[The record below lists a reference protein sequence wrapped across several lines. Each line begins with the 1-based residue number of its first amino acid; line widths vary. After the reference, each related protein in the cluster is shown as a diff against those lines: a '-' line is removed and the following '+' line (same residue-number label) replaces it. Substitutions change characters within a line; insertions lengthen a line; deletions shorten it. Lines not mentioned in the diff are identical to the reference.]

1 MTGVGALTAYTGA
14 ILLGALAGGALPL
27 FASVRRSDLL
37 LSFSAGVMLGAAFF
51 HMLPEAVER
60 GGTAVVPFVVVGFLL
75 LYLLERFVLV
85 HVCAEPGPNRRLS
98 TAGAPLPHH
107 PDERDHEHHGQADPD
122 GTGCEVHTLG
132 IAAWLG
138 LSAHTLVDGFAL
150 AAASVTAE
158 LGLLVFLAILAHKV
172 PNAFSLSTILL
183 SEGYSRGRAVAM
195 NAAFALM
202 VPLGAGVY
210 VVLRDAVHVERFT
223 ALALAASA
231 GTFLHLSLS
240 DILPDLHRRGATR
253 WRLSAALVAGVAV
266 MAALT
271 LLRHDPERQ
280 ETRAGAAA
288 GAPTRPAAAASGR

>member
-1 MTGVGALTAYTGA
+1 MTGVGTLSLYTGA

-60 GGTAVVPFVVVGFLL
+60 GGSAVVPFGVVGFLF

-107 PDERDHEHHGQADPD
+107 ADEHEHVHHGQAEPDPD
-122 GTGCEVHTLG
+122 GTGCDVHTLG
-132 IAAWLG
+132 VAAWVG
-138 LSAHTLVDGFAL
+138 LSAHTVVDGFAL
-150 AAASVTAE
+150 AAASVSPQ

-172 PNAFSLSTILL
+172 PNAFSLSAILL
-183 SEGYSRGRAVAM
+183 SEGYSRGKAVAM
-195 NAAFALM
+195 NAAFAVM
-202 VPLGAGVY
+202 VPVGAGLY
-210 VVLRDAVHVERFT
+210 VVLRELVQVQRFT
-223 ALALAASA
+223 AIALAASA

-240 DILPDLHRRGATR
+240 DILPDLHRRGTSR
-253 WRLSAALVAGVAV
+253 WRLSVALVAGVAA
-266 MAALT
+266 MGALT
-271 LLRHDPERQ
+271 LLRHD
-280 ETRAGAAA
+280 
-288 GAPTRPAAAASGR
+288 

>member
-1 MTGVGALTAYTGA
+1 MSGAGTLSLYTGA

-60 GGTAVVPFVVVGFLL
+60 GGSAVVPFAVVGFLF

-107 PDERDHEHHGQADPD
+107 EHEHEHVHHGQAEPDPD
-122 GTGCEVHTLG
+122 GTGCDVHTLG
-132 IAAWLG
+132 VAAWVG

-150 AAASVTAE
+150 AAASVSPE

-172 PNAFSLSTILL
+172 PNAFSLSAILL

-195 NAAFALM
+195 NAAFAVM
-202 VPLGAGVY
+202 VPVGAGLY
-210 VVLRDAVHVERFT
+210 VVVRQLVHVERFT
-223 ALALAASA
+223 AIALAASA

-240 DILPDLHRRGATR
+240 DILPDLHRRGASR
-253 WRLSAALVAGVAV
+253 WRLSVALVAGVAM

-271 LLRHDPERQ
+271 LLRHD
-280 ETRAGAAA
+280 
-288 GAPTRPAAAASGR
+288 